1 MKNLLIALLLVL
13 VPVSIFAAGGGKSC
27 GTIDCYD
34 FESALKDNASL
45 QSGAMLFVNYCMA
58 CHEAA
63 YSRYERVGT
72 DLGIP
77 MDLVSKHLIFDDS
90 KVGSLMTNAMPEK
103 GAKKWFGATPPDLT
117 LVARARGADWLYT
130 YLLTFYQDKNR
141 PWGVNNLVFKDVGMP
156 NVLLELQGHQNCI
169 PALAVAANGGLKQDP
184 LTGDFLEDE
193 DPAHACGRVTHVEGT
208 GSLTPEEFE
217 TAIFDLTNYMVYMAE
232 PMALERERMGIYALL
247 FIALLFVFTYML
259 NREYWKDVH

>member
-1 MKNLLIALLLVL
+1 
-13 VPVSIFAAGGGKSC
+13 
-27 GTIDCYD
+27 
-34 FESALKDNASL
+34 
-45 QSGAMLFVNYCMA
+45 
-58 CHEAA
+58 
-63 YSRYERVGT
+63 
-72 DLGIP
+72 
-77 MDLVSKHLIFDDS
+77 
-90 KVGSLMTNAMPEK
+90 
-103 GAKKWFGATPPDLT
+103 LT
-117 LVARARGADWLYT
+117 LVARARGADWMYT

-193 DPAHACGRVTHVEGT
+193 DPAHACGRVTHVEGS

>member
-1 MKNLLIALLLVL
+1 MKNLLIALLFVL
-13 VPVSIFAAGGGKSC
+13 IPVSAFAAGGKSC
-27 GTIDCYD
+27 GTIECYD
-34 FESALKDNASL
+34 FEPALKDNASL
-45 QSGAMLFVNYCMA
+45 QNGAKLFVNYCMG

-77 MDLVSKHLIFDDS
+77 MDLVSKNLIFDDS

-103 GAKKWFGATPPDLT
+103 AAKKWFGVTPPDLT
-117 LVARARGADWLYT
+117 LVARSRGADWLYT
-130 YLLTFYQDKNR
+130 YLLTFHEDSNR
-141 PWGVNNLVFKDVGMP
+141 PYGVNNLVFRDVGMP
-156 NVLLELQGHQNCI
+156 NVLLELQGGQTCL
-169 PALAVAANGGLKQDP
+169 PALAIAANGGLKQDP
-184 LTGDFLEDE
+184 LTGEHLENPDI
-193 DPAHACGRVTHVEGT
+193 PCGRLAHIDGS

-217 TAIFDLTNYMVYMAE
+217 KAIFDLSNYMVYMAE
-232 PMALERERMGIYALL
+232 PMALERERIGIYALL